1 MYLCRLKEFLEMRY
15 KTHTLSNGIRLLH
28 VPDVSPITYCGF
40 AINAGTRDENDDE
53 QGMAH
58 FVEHM
63 LFKGTQ
69 HRKSWHIIN
78 RLESIGG
85 QVDAYTTKEETFLYA
100 TVPSLYVNR
109 AMELLSDI
117 MFHSVFPAQEIAREL
132 DVVLDEIQSY
142 NDSPSELIYDDF
154 DELIFANS
162 PIGRNI
168 LGKADM
174 LETFTSQKLT
184 DFVSRC
190 HTTDN
195 LLFFSLGNSDF
206 SKIIRLAERL
216 FAVPASQRQFVRIA
230 PHNYTPTHIKA
241 SKDTFQT
248 HCLVGNRAF
257 HLEHPDRVALVL
269 LNNILGGPNM
279 SSRLNMSI
287 RERNGLAYNIES
299 NLTAYVDTG
308 AWAVYFGCDPKNA
321 KRCLQ
326 LIGKELH
333 RLRTQPLEARQLQ
346 TAKLQLEGQ
355 MMIAN
360 ENKEGLILA
369 MAKLFLQQNYCWSD
383 EEIHERVMAVSA
395 EKLQAIA
402 ADLFN
407 EEYLTQL
414 MFE

>member
-1 MYLCRLKEFLEMRY
+1 MNYQ
-15 KTHTLSNGIRLLH
+15 THTLSNGIRLLH
-28 VPDVSPITYCGF
+28 VPDESPIIYCGF
-40 AINAGTRDENDDE
+40 VVNAGTRDEHDDE

-78 RLESIGG
+78 RLESVGG

-109 AMELLSDI
+109 AMELLADI
-117 MFHSVFPAQEIAREL
+117 MFHSVFPAHEITREL

-168 LGKADM
+168 LGKAEI
-174 LETFTSQKLT
+174 LETFNSQKLT

-195 LLFFSLGNSDF
+195 LVFFSLGKTDF

-216 FAVPASQRQFVRIA
+216 FDVPASQRQFVRQA
-230 PHNYTPTHIKA
+230 PQNYSPNSIKA

-248 HCLVGNRAF
+248 HCLLGNRAF
-257 HLEHPDRVALVL
+257 QLDHPDRVALVL

-287 RERNGLAYNIES
+287 RERNGLAYNVES
-299 NLTAYVDTG
+299 NLSTYVDTG
-308 AWAVYFGCDPKNA
+308 VWTVYFGCDPKNA

-333 RLRTQPLEARQLQ
+333 RLRTQPLEVRQLQ
-346 TAKLQLEGQ
+346 TAKLQMEGQ

-360 ENKEGLILA
+360 ENKENLILA
-369 MAKLFLQQNYCWSD
+369 MAKLFLHQNQCWSD
-383 EEIHERVMAVSA
+383 EEIHERIMAVSA
-395 EKLQAIA
+395 EKLHTIA
-402 ADLFN
+402 SDLFK
-407 EEYLTQL
+407 EEHLTQL